1 MQLRF
6 GFCLPIFAMPGNAF
20 FRTPNYAQ
28 LDASTT
34 LAMAR
39 QAEELGYD
47 SLWVADH
54 LMLGKDQAILEGWTT
69 LAALAGCTTRAR
81 LGIIHYSNPMRH
93 PSMTAKMTATL
104 DQISGGRLIHFF
116 DCGNNR
122 REHCAYGL
130 PWDEEAEG
138 RISRM
143 EEALDLTLALWQAA
157 EPLDF
162 TGRYYHL
169 EQALCKP
176 GPAQVP
182 HPPVWLGEAHPLIL
196 DLCARR
202 AQGWNT
208 TPVSLPELDRRLQ
221 ALGAACQRAGRP
233 LNDIEKSFETQ
244 ILIAPDLEALRRSLN
259 QILARSS
266 TPPAEE
272 LAAFAQGR
280 TDQLPPS
287 LTDSFLVGTPDQVT
301 AQVEAYRQ
309 RDIAHFMLWFMDAPD
324 AAGLEL
330 FAREVM
336 PRFRST

>member
-1 MQLRF
+1 MPVQF
-6 GFCLPIFAMPGNAF
+6 GYCLPIFAVPGNLF
-20 FRTPNYAQ
+20 FRTPNYAE
-28 LDASTT
+28 LDAATT
-34 LAMAR
+34 LALGKR
-39 QAEELGYD
+39 AEALGYD

-69 LAALAGCTTRAR
+69 LAALAGATAQAR

-93 PSMTAKMTATL
+93 PSMTAKATATL
-104 DQISGGRLIHFF
+104 DQLSGGRLIHFF

-122 REHCAYGL
+122 REHTAYGL
-130 PWDEEAEG
+130 PWEEEAEG

-143 EEALDLTLALWQAA
+143 EEALDLTLALWQAV

-162 TGRYYHL
+162 RGRYYHL

-176 GPAQVP
+176 GPVQQP
-182 HPPVWLGEAHPLIL
+182 HPPIWLGEAHPLML

-221 ALGAACQRAGRP
+221 TLGAACQKQGRR
-233 LNDIEKSFETQ
+233 LEDLEKSFETQ
-244 ILIAPDLEALRRSLN
+244 ILIAPDLGVLRRSLG
-259 QILARSS
+259 QILARSAA
-266 TPPAEE
+266 PPAEDI
-272 LAAFAQGR
+272 AAFVQGR

-287 LTDSFLVGTPDQVT
+287 LTESFLVGTPDQVA
-301 AQVEAYRQ
+301 AQVEAYAQ
-309 RDIAHFMLWFMDAPD
+309 RGIAHFMLWFMDAPQ

-330 FAREVM
+330 FAREVIS
-336 PRFRST
+336 RFR

>member
-1 MQLRF
+1 MHLKF
-6 GFCLPIFAMPGNAF
+6 GFCLPIFAVPGNPF

-28 LDASTT
+28 LDAFTT

-39 QAEELGYD
+39 QADVLGYD

-54 LMLGKDQAILEGWTT
+54 LMLGKDEAILEGWTT
-69 LAALAGCTTRAR
+69 LAALAGCTEQAR
-81 LGIIHYSNPMRH
+81 LGIIHYSNPMRN

-104 DQISGGRLIHFF
+104 DQLSGGRLIHFF

-130 PWDEEAEG
+130 PWDEAAEE
-138 RISRM
+138 RIARM
-143 EEALDLTLALWQAA
+143 EEALDLTLALWQATK
-157 EPLDF
+157 PLDF
-162 TGRYYHL
+162 SGHYYQL

-176 GPAQVP
+176 GPVQQP
-182 HPPVWLGEAHPLIL
+182 HPPVWLGEVHPLML

-221 ALGAACQRAGRP
+221 ALGAACQRAGRS
-233 LNDIEKSFETQ
+233 LKDIEKSFETQ
-244 ILIAPDLEALRRSLN
+244 ILIAPDLAGLRRSLS
-259 QILARSS
+259 QILTRSAS
-266 TPPAEE
+266 PPAED

-287 LTDSFLVGTPDQVT
+287 LTESFLIGTPDQVA
-301 AQVEAYRQ
+301 AQLQAYQQ